1 MPWVYIDKNGT
12 ERVVTSV
19 TVPRHLHKFAKG
31 EGIGFSQTLSEALEA
46 KRKML
51 GGSVDATSM

>member
-1 MPWVYIDKNGT
+1 MPWVYIDKRGT

-19 TVPRHLHKFAKG
+19 TVPRYLHKFAKS
-31 EGIGFSQTLSEALEA
+31 EGIGFSETLSEALEA

-51 GGSVDATSM
+51 RGDASATRD

>member
-1 MPWVYIDKNGT
+1 MPWVYIDRNGT

-31 EGIGFSQTLSEALEA
+31 EGIGLSQTLSEALEA
-46 KRKML
+46 KKKML
-51 GGSVDATSM
+51 GGGVDAASR

>member
-1 MPWVYIDKNGT
+1 MPWVYIDRNGT

-31 EGIGFSQTLSEALEA
+31 EGIGLSQTLSEALEA
-46 KRKML
+46 KRELL
-51 GGSVDATSM
+51 GGDAGAAGN